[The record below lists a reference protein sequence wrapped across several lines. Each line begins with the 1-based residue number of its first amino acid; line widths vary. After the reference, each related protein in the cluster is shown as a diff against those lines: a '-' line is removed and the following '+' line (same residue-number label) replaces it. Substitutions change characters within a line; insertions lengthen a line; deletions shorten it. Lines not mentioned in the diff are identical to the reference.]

1 MFCVVR
7 FERLFPLDTD
17 SLCGG
22 AVWRPYCRRVLRLEV
37 GTQED
42 VVDNV
47 RAWPALNRTLLE
59 RDPAILLSENM
70 IVRVDAMML
79 YWL

>member
-17 SLCGG
+17 ILCDG
-22 AVWRPYCRRVLRLEV
+22 AVWRPYWRVLRLEV

-42 VVDNV
+42 VVDKD
-47 RAWPALNRTLLE
+47 RAWLALKRKLLE

-70 IVRVDAMML
+70 IVRDDAMML